1 MSVSLNSIVR
11 FQILLSKLGNGKFNS
26 TGICN
31 EGAGLVAV
39 FEQTSQFKIS
49 KG

>member
-1 MSVSLNSIVR
+1 MNVSLNSIAR
-11 FQILLSKLGNGKFNS
+11 FLNFALKIMKGKFNP
-26 TGICN
+26 TYICD
-31 EGAGLVAV
+31 EGDGLVAV